1 MAAEEDIILSQF
13 GKRVRE
19 LRRKKKLSQEDVGLE
34 ADLEQAYISDVE
46 LGRRNISLRN
56 IQALAKTLGVTLAE
70 LFEGLE

>member
-1 MAAEEDIILSQF
+1 MAAENDILLQF

-19 LRRKKKLSQEDVGLE
+19 LRRGKKLSQEDIGLE
-34 ADLEQAYISDVE
+34 AGLEQAYVSDVE

-56 IQALAKTLGVTLAE
+56 IHAIAKTLGVTLAE